1 MLREFPVTQP
11 SDVGRRRWW
20 VDDDLDLIV
29 WLAAD
34 SSLLGFRLC
43 YDKFN
48 DERALTW
55 TVDAGYLHHRVDT
68 GESNPTKNRT
78 PILVEDGPVDGER
91 LRSQFLDRSS
101 EMDPRVRD
109 LVIDKLSRHPMPVT
123 RRPVNPSR

>member
-11 SDVGRRRWW
+11 NGMVRRRWW
-20 VDDDLDLIV
+20 VDADLDLIV

-55 TVDAGYLHHRVDT
+55 SVQRGYSHHRVDA
-68 GESNPTKNRT
+68 GEPPPERSRT
-78 PILVEDGPVDGER
+78 PAPIEDGSGDGER
-91 LRSQFLDRSS
+91 LRGQFLDRSS
-101 EMDPRVRD
+101 EMDPAVRR
-109 LVIDKLSRHPMPVT
+109 LVIEKLFG
-123 RRPVNPSR
+123 

>member
-11 SDVGRRRWW
+11 SEAARRRWW

-55 TVDAGYLHHRVDT
+55 TVNDGYTHHRVDA

-78 PILVEDGPVDGER
+78 PILVEDGRVDGHR
-91 LRSQFLDRSS
+91 LRNRFLDRSS
-101 EMDPRVRD
+101 EMDPRVREQ
-109 LVIDKLSRHPMPVT
+109 VIEKLAGHPVPASGNPAT
-123 RRPVNPSR
+123 RAQ